1 MAPDRLQNRMR
12 RALILL
18 LLVVFSAKAD
28 VLFRDDRQGHGY
40 IFESDQKD
48 VEETVSRDEV
58 IGIASDWAQSFYQDE
73 SLDLE
78 VADIELRTNPLRFW
92 LVTLK
97 KAGTDEAFYAVV
109 LPDGTVVEP
118 QDEER
123 I

>member
-12 RALILL
+12 RALIFF

-28 VLFRDDRQGHGY
+28 VLFQDDRQGHGY

-48 VEETVSRDEV
+48 VEETVSRDEA

-73 SLDLE
+73 SLE
-78 VADIELRTNPLRFW
+78 VADIELRFDPLRFW
-92 LVTLK
+92 LVTFK
-97 KAGTDEAFYAVV
+97 KPGTDEAFYAVV

>member
-1 MAPDRLQNRMR
+1 MR
-12 RALILL
+12 RALIFL

-28 VLFRDDRQGHGY
+28 VLFRDDRQGHGC

-48 VEETVSRDEV
+48 VEQTVSHDEV
-58 IGIASDWAQSFYQDE
+58 IGIASEWAHSFYQDE
-73 SLDLE
+73 SLE
-78 VADIELRTNPLRFW
+78 VAGIELRTDPLQFW

-97 KAGTDEAFYAVV
+97 KAGTDETFYTVV

-118 QDEER
+118 RDEER

>member
-58 IGIASDWAQSFYQDE
+58 IGIASDWAQSFYDDD
-73 SLDLE
+73 SLK
-78 VADIELRTNPLRFW
+78 VADIELRIEPLRFW
-92 LVTLK
+92 LVTFK
-97 KAGTDEAFYAVV
+97 KAGTDEEFYVVV
-109 LPDGTVVEP
+109 LPDGTIVEP

-123 I
+123 V

>member
-12 RALILL
+12 RALIFL

-28 VLFRDDRQGHGY
+28 VLFRDDRQEHGY

-48 VEETVSRDEV
+48 VEGTVSHDAV

-73 SLDLE
+73 SLE
-78 VADIELRTNPLRFW
+78 VADIELRTDPLRFW
-92 LVTLK
+92 LVTFKK
-97 KAGTDEAFYAVV
+97 KAGTDEAFYTVV